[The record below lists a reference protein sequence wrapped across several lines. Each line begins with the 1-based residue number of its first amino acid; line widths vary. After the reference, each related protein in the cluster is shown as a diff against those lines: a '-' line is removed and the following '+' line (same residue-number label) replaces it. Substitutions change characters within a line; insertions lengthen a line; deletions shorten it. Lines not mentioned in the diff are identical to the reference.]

1 MPQTAKHRCPMA
13 IPRNTA
19 ASSVIK
25 NTSKMTTTIPLPD
38 LRTTLALGRHL
49 GETTRPGEVITL
61 TGSLG
66 AGKTTLTQAIGQGLQ
81 VPESCYITSPTFS
94 LLHEYPGRL
103 PLYHLDLYRLN
114 DETEIEDLGL
124 LEYLYGTGL
133 SVIEWPDRLG
143 SLMPGERLHIELIL
157 LNETARLA
165 KLTGHGKAWEEKI
178 AAMQTR
184 QEWQRPSSNG

>member
-1 MPQTAKHRCPMA
+1 MK
-13 IPRNTA
+13 I
-19 ASSVIK
+19 
-25 NTSKMTTTIPLPD
+25 TISLPD
-38 LRTTLALGRHL
+38 LRATIALGRYL
-49 GETTRPGEVITL
+49 GETARPGEVITL
-61 TGSLG
+61 AGTLG

-103 PLYHLDLYRLN
+103 PLYHLDLYRLS

-143 SLMPGERLHIELIL
+143 SLMPEDRLHIELSL
-157 LNETARLA
+157 LGETERLVEITA
-165 KLTGHGKAWEEKI
+165 HGEAWREKI
-178 AAMQTR
+178 TAMQATS
-184 QEWQRPSSNG
+184 QGWQRPSSNG